1 MGEDVLE
8 RAHQARMR
16 HEERLLRLRYKA
28 KKMLSQAKSQ
38 DISHIK
44 QVQDIQQKVSSS
56 RKRNLTRDVALKVER
71 DSIKKQLKEEER
83 YTVWDLKTNRNDEP
97 IRLNPREVLKEQI
110 RLDLSTTDNN

>member
-1 MGEDVLE
+1 MS
-8 RAHQARMR
+8 
-16 HEERLLRLRYKA
+16 
-28 KKMLSQAKSQ
+28 SQAKTQ

-44 QVQDIQQKVSSS
+44 KNQEIQQKVTSS

-110 RLDLSTTDNN
+110 

>member
-1 MGEDVLE
+1 M
-8 RAHQARMR
+8 
-16 HEERLLRLRYKA
+16 LLH
-28 KKMLSQAKSQ
+28 AKSQ

-44 QVQDIQQKVSSS
+44 QVHDIQHKVLSS

-83 YTVWDLKTNRNDEP
+83 NTVWDLKTNRNDEP